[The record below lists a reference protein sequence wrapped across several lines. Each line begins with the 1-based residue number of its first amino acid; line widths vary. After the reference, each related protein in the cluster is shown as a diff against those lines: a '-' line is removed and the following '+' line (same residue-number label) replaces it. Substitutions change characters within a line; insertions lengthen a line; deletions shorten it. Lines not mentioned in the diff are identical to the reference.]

1 MRPKQAQAVED
12 DNNRAAFVAD
22 DAGGK
27 IDLLCQRRNDQKKD
41 YAKRNDNVLA
51 NDRARAPAQGRTPA
65 RHSQSCRASRP
76 RRPVPALHRIRERP
90 CRARHPRRSGSAHRP
105 PQRKTNSRQRQ
116 SIVVWLSIATLITAT
131 DVAKAG
137 PFRDFFRALRSAIAP
152 PHEKP
157 RQHRSSR
164 SSHKHNET
172 PPSDASNSQTS
183 VSPVPAPPGQRD
195 VRWAKAAS
203 GANQQKTEL
212 PYGTPVPGKPGLVT
226 SPFAPDSGYVDV
238 TGFPPATAVEDPY
251 TGKIFLTP

>member
-65 RHSQSCRASRP
+65 RHSQSCRTSRP

-152 PHEKP
+152 PMRSRDSTGAVGAVISIMRLRRAMLRIVRLRAVQSLRLRDSAMSGGRGQP
-157 RQHRSSR
+157 RARSSKKLGCR
-164 SSHKHNET
+164 MELS
-172 PPSDASNSQTS
+172 
-183 VSPVPAPPGQRD
+183 SPV
-195 VRWAKAAS
+195 
-203 GANQQKTEL
+203 NQ
-212 PYGTPVPGKPGLVT
+212 
-226 SPFAPDSGYVDV
+226 A
-238 TGFPPATAVEDPY
+238 
-251 TGKIFLTP
+251 